1 MLWLNHDH
9 HAGSWKTIR
18 TQSITLTPHHSIL
31 SPANFVFLSPT
42 SQYFFYH
49 PSPYFLLF
57 ALIPQSIIA
66 MHCIVPDRYQLRADL
81 DSRSWKHKTPWVGF
95 HSFCCCFSSLKIC
108 TDASPLPLICFESF
122 KSFQITGFPFANV
135 HHFCPTTNARN
146 KTFFFIRSVP
156 LLSEKCDQYIG
167 KEVPSIMKQKWF
179 LDEEK
184 FKLLAKLVKNRQ

>member
-1 MLWLNHDH
+1 MIIIML
-9 HAGSWKTIR
+9 GSWKTIR

-95 HSFCCCFSSLKIC
+95 LLLLLLLLLPQDLHWCQSYPSYLFWELQKFSDYWISFCKCAPTAPHPTSVRQKRKIQ
-108 TDASPLPLICFESF
+108 D
-122 KSFQITGFPFANV
+122 N
-135 HHFCPTTNARN
+135 
-146 KTFFFIRSVP
+146 
-156 LLSEKCDQYIG
+156 
-167 KEVPSIMKQKWF
+167 
-179 LDEEK
+179 
-184 FKLLAKLVKNRQ
+184 

>member
-31 SPANFVFLSPT
+31 SPANFVFLSPSGQYFFYHPSPYFFYHP

-49 PSPYFLLF
+49 PSPYFLPF
-57 ALIPQSIIA
+57 ALIPPSRRKPLQCIA
-66 MHCIVPDRYQLRADL
+66 MCQINITWEPI
-81 DSRSWKHKTPWVGF
+81 WNPKTPF
-95 HSFCCCFSSLKIC
+95 ARFSLQIC
-108 TDASPLPLICFESF
+108 TDASALFCFESF

-156 LLSEKCDQYIG
+156 LLSEKCDQYMG
-167 KEVPSIMKQKWF
+167 KEVPRIRKQK
-179 LDEEK
+179 
-184 FKLLAKLVKNRQ
+184 